1 MTHDAQGWVWVL
13 DSIAAFAKTMIVQEP
28 DKLRD
33 STSYVWP
40 CHKVLVAEYKA
51 VQDEGERHESLSSSS
66 SIHLSFQVLCVLLSF
81 QVLCLASC
89 LSSFRCLCLSCGRMS
104 NSFLPPASFL
114 SGMCVCGAV
123 S

>member
-28 DKLRD
+28 DKLRA

-51 VQDEGERHESLSSSS
+51 VQDEGERHHSLSSSS
-66 SIHLSFQVLCVLLSF
+66 SILLSF
-81 QVLCLASC
+81 QVLCLESC
-89 LSSFRCLCLSCGRMS
+89 LSSFECLCLSCGRVG
-104 NSFLPPASFL
+104 NSSLPPTSFL
-114 SGMCVCGAV
+114 SGVCVCGAV